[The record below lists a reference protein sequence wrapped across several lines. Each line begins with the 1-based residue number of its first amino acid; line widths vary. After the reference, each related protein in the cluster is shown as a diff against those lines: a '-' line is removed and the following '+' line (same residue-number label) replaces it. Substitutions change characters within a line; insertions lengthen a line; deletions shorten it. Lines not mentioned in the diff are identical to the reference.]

1 MENQSVS
8 ELLPREKLL
17 LYGVGSLSDIELL
30 ALFYV
35 QEPMKISIR
44 VGGFFTKRVWFSVSC
59 SKC

>member
-30 ALFYV
+30 ALYV
-35 QEPMKISIR
+35 QEPMKNQY
-44 VGGFFTKRVWFSVSC
+44 
-59 SKC
+59 